1 MVHGDKG
8 GNGDTGKAN
17 PVSVA
22 VTLPLRRKKRAATA
36 NDRAVILA
44 MIFAVCLNPLKSCFW
59 QQPTSFHTASR
70 SMTR

>member
-1 MVHGDKG
+1 MVRRDRG

-17 PVSVA
+17 PVQVTVA
-22 VTLPLRRKKRAATA
+22 RRRRRQKRDAGTA
-36 NDRAVILA
+36 GEGAILA
-44 MIFAVCLNPLKSCFW
+44 MIFAVCPNPLKSCFW

>member
-22 VTLPLRRKKRAATA
+22 LQLPSFRKKTA
-36 NDRAVILA
+36 PQPQ
-44 MIFAVCLNPLKSCFW
+44 MIEPPF
-59 QQPTSFHTASR
+59 
-70 SMTR
+70 